1 MIIRVKT
8 IKGVTFEY
16 GENETQRYWEHITNE
31 KTYLLLQPKLMPTY
45 WAIIQLDSKGNC
57 KPLNCAVVDKDGN
70 IIQQDPLYSHHELT
84 VEGWLEK
91 LANYIQSTACN

>member
-1 MIIRVKT
+1 MIVRVKT

-16 GENETQRYWEHITNE
+16 GENETQRYWEYITNE

-84 VEGWLEK
+84 VEDWLKK
-91 LANYIQSTACN
+91 LANYIQLPAAN